1 VDSIKLP
8 REVHVNILLVSPQT
22 PMTFWSLKH
31 AVRFVARK
39 AAFPPLGLLTVAAM
53 LPRSWNM
60 RLVDMDVHGLRD
72 ADLRWA
78 DYVLIGAMIVHKQ
91 SIDEEII
98 PRCKRLGIPIIAGGP
113 LFTTGYEEYAG
124 AVHAVCGECEEIID
138 DVIRDMETG
147 ELKDRYESTHG
158 FPDVTKTP
166 VPRWDLIELRYY
178 ATMPVQFS
186 RGCPFDCEFC
196 DIIIMNGRKPRTKTP
211 EQMVGE
217 LNALQD
223 AGWVGTVFFVDDNFI
238 GNKKLVKQF
247 LRAMIDWRAER
258 QPQMDFITEA
268 SVNLADDQE
277 LLDLMAASG
286 FARVFIGIET
296 PVPESLR
303 EAQKY
308 QNTHGDL
315 VQMVKTV
322 QRSGME
328 VMGGFIIGFD
338 NDPQEIF
345 ELQYDFIQKSGISNA
360 MVGLLT
366 ALPKTQLWHRLSG
379 EGRLDTKST
388 GNNTEA
394 ALNFIPKL
402 DREFLVANYKRLMK
416 SLYEPATYYRRVLT
430 FLDEYGPRG
439 PKLKLTGEDI
449 YAFFRTLWMMGVL
462 HRGRRAFWKY
472 LATILVRYPNKL
484 PKAIALAIHGFH
496 FRTVAQRL

>member
-1 VDSIKLP
+1 MGAM
-8 REVHVNILLVSPQT
+8 NILLISPQT

-31 AVRFVARK
+31 AVRFVSRQ

-53 LPRSWNM
+53 LPRSWNL
-60 RLVDMDVHGLRD
+60 RLVDMDVTRLRD
-72 ADLRWA
+72 ADLKWA

-98 PRCKRLGIPIIAGGP
+98 PRCRRMGKTIIAGGP
-113 LFTTGYEEYAG
+113 LFTTGYEDYAG
-124 AVHAVCGECEEIID
+124 QVHAVCGECEEIIE
-138 DVIRDMETG
+138 DVIRDMEAG
-147 ELKDRYESTHG
+147 ELKAKYESTRG

-166 VPRWDLIELRYY
+166 VPRWDLINVRHY

-196 DIIIMNGRKPRTKTP
+196 DIIIMNGRKPRTKAP
-211 EQMVGE
+211 EQMIAE
-217 LNALQD
+217 LDALYA
-223 AGWVGTVFFVDDNFI
+223 AGWIGTVFFVDDNFI

-247 LRAMIDWRAER
+247 LRALIEWRER
-258 QPQMDFITEA
+258 VKPELDFITEA

-277 LLDLMAASG
+277 LMDLMVAAA
-286 FARVFIGIET
+286 FRRVFIGIET

-315 VQMVKTV
+315 AEMIKTV

-328 VMGGFIIGFD
+328 VMGGFIVGFD

-345 ELQYDFIQKSGISNA
+345 QLQYDFIQKTGIAAA

-366 ALPKTQLWHRLSG
+366 ALPKTQLYHRLLG

-394 ALNFIPKL
+394 VLNFIPKL
-402 DREFLVANYKRLMK
+402 DREFLINNYKRLMWT
-416 SLYEPATYYRRVLT
+416 LYEPSTYYRRVLT
-430 FLDEYGPRG
+430 FLNEYGPRG
-439 PKLKLTGEDI
+439 PTLKLTLDDFL
-449 YAFFRTLWMMGVL
+449 AFFRTLWVMGVL

-472 LATILVRYPNKL
+472 FATVLLRYPRKL
-484 PKAIALAIHGFH
+484 PKGIALAIHGFH
-496 FRTVAQRL
+496 YRMVAQRL

>member
-1 VDSIKLP
+1 M
-8 REVHVNILLVSPQT
+8 NILLVSPQT
-22 PMTFWSLKH
+22 PLTFWSLKH
-31 AVRFVARK
+31 AVRFVARQ

-53 LPRSWNM
+53 LPKSWNL
-60 RLVDMDVHGLRD
+60 RLVDMDVTRLTD

-78 DYVLIGAMIVHKQ
+78 DYVLVGAMIVHKQ

-98 PRCKRLGIPIIAGGP
+98 PRCQRMGRTIIGGGP

-124 AVHAVCGECEEIID
+124 KIHAVCGECEDIIN
-138 DVIRDMETG
+138 DVVRDMESG
-147 ELKDRYESTHG
+147 ELKERYESTHG

-166 VPRWDLIELRYY
+166 VPRWDLIELRRY
-178 ATMPVQFS
+178 ATMPIQFS

-217 LNALQD
+217 LEALHD
-223 AGWVGTVFFVDDNFI
+223 AGWIGTTFFVDDNFI
-238 GNKKLVKQF
+238 GNKRLVKQF
-247 LRAMIDWRAER
+247 LHEMIAWRERR

-277 LLDLMAASG
+277 LLDLMAAAG

-315 VQMVKTV
+315 AEKIRIV

-338 NDPQEIF
+338 NDPKEIF
-345 ELQYDFIQKSGISNA
+345 ELQYDFIQKTGISNA

-366 ALPKTQLWHRLSG
+366 ALPKTQLYQRLLG
-379 EGRLDTKST
+379 EGRLDTKSS

-394 ALNFIPKL
+394 VLNFIPKL
-402 DREFLVANYKRLMK
+402 DRDFLVSNYKSLMK
-416 SLYEPATYYRRVLT
+416 TLYEPATYYRRVLT
-430 FLDEYGPRG
+430 FLNEYGPRG

-449 YAFFRTLWMMGVL
+449 YAFFRSLWMMGVL

-472 LATILVRYPNKL
+472 LATILVRHPNKL

-496 FRTVAQRL
+496 FRMVAQRL